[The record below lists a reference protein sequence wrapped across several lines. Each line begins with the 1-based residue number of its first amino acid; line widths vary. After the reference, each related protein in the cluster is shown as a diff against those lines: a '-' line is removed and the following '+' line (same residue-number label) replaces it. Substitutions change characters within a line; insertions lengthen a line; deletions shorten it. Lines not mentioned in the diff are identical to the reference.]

1 MNYELVIRRI
11 LAHDE
16 EAILLIPN
24 EESFDFIEYILDNYQ
39 NIKDELFHIA
49 WYLRSSKDFIELI
62 REYPNDKQKL
72 IKFIKTNYDK
82 AHNIIKSLLKSNN
95 HNIGY
100 LINNM
105 ETIIN
110 LDYSYIKLFI
120 DYAIRKKTYY
130 IIDYLMNNQDLEIRG
145 VTITHL
151 IANHYAYYKMKYND
165 KIKEYLTKDKK
176 KIPERYASLITSFL
190 SVYDQKAY
198 YEMLKFVLEN
208 YESNNI
214 LGRLTD
220 GSLDYYMG
228 HKDTTNI
235 SYYQEQQ
242 AIKDIDV
249 LFSSYSGNKYEKYE
263 KYGKYLNPDTRRR
276 YESIERFH
284 KADWKAIS
292 DIFSSSLYEKLMDV
306 VEKYA
311 SKVTGK
317 IKVAGRGT
325 RATAYQVGD
334 IIIKCS
340 DGKWVQNKTTSIS
353 SFLVLK
359 NIEEHYEYDEDGNIT
374 QAIEVQPFL
383 KRKVSVFSTGLIN
396 RFKEEFANQGYQ
408 CQDLLIKNYLTY
420 QNLRYLNDYHEAD
433 CDDPELL
440 PDWFKQN
447 PIVLIDSDEVIKR
460 K

>member
-145 VTITHL
+145 VTITYL
-151 IANHYAYYKMKYND
+151 IANHYAYYKMKY
-165 KIKEYLTKDKK
+165 I
-176 KIPERYASLITSFL
+176 
-190 SVYDQKAY
+190 
-198 YEMLKFVLEN
+198 
-208 YESNNI
+208 
-214 LGRLTD
+214 
-220 GSLDYYMG
+220 
-228 HKDTTNI
+228 
-235 SYYQEQQ
+235 
-242 AIKDIDV
+242 
-249 LFSSYSGNKYEKYE
+249 
-263 KYGKYLNPDTRRR
+263 
-276 YESIERFH
+276 
-284 KADWKAIS
+284 
-292 DIFSSSLYEKLMDV
+292 
-306 VEKYA
+306 
-311 SKVTGK
+311 
-317 IKVAGRGT
+317 AGT
-325 RATAYQVGD
+325 
-334 IIIKCS
+334 
-340 DGKWVQNKTTSIS
+340 
-353 SFLVLK
+353 L
-359 NIEEHYEYDEDGNIT
+359 
-374 QAIEVQPFL
+374 
-383 KRKVSVFSTGLIN
+383 
-396 RFKEEFANQGYQ
+396 
-408 CQDLLIKNYLTY
+408 
-420 QNLRYLNDYHEAD
+420 
-433 CDDPELL
+433 
-440 PDWFKQN
+440 
-447 PIVLIDSDEVIKR
+447 
-460 K
+460 